1 MNRIELSIAWRYLRS
16 RRESKYLSFVSLVA
30 ILGVTIAV
38 AALIL
43 VTGIMDGL
51 QNDLREKI
59 LIGSPDVRI
68 LPYNEGL
75 VMQDWR
81 SVMQT
86 AAGIK
91 GVVAIAPVVH
101 TQALVN
107 KVGGTYREGALIQ
120 GILPTTT
127 GGRPT
132 TSIRSYATA
141 GDFSFATADGTYRG
155 TVIGS
160 RLAKRLNAVPG
171 ADSLVFVTTNVNKID
186 PTTGYPAPVI
196 EQLPVTGIFETGMF
210 DYDNSY
216 VFVAIDV
223 ARGLAQLDS
232 AVTALEVRTATR
244 DDAHIVAQRLKDSL
258 PLLSIVDWKQQNTS
272 LFNALQLEKLG
283 MSLILLLIVLVAAF
297 NIVSTLVMVVT
308 EKTKEI
314 GILRAMGMTS
324 RSIRRIFVIQGLVIG
339 VVGTTAGAVLG
350 LTLGFVIGEGKVLRL
365 DPAVYSID
373 HLPVSIVPLSVAVII
388 IASFL
393 TSTLATIY
401 PARQAARLF
410 PVEAIRHE

>member
-1 MNRIELSIAWRYLRS
+1 
-16 RRESKYLSFVSLVA
+16 
-30 ILGVTIAV
+30 
-38 AALIL
+38 
-43 VTGIMDGL
+43 
-51 QNDLREKI
+51 
-59 LIGSPDVRI
+59 
-68 LPYNEGL
+68 
-75 VMQDWR
+75 
-81 SVMQT
+81 
-86 AAGIK
+86 
-91 GVVAIAPVVH
+91 
-101 TQALVN
+101 
-107 KVGGTYREGALIQ
+107 
-120 GILPTTT
+120 
-127 GGRPT
+127 
-132 TSIRSYATA
+132 
-141 GDFSFATADGTYRG
+141 
-155 TVIGS
+155 
-160 RLAKRLNAVPG
+160 
-171 ADSLVFVTTNVNKID
+171 VNKID